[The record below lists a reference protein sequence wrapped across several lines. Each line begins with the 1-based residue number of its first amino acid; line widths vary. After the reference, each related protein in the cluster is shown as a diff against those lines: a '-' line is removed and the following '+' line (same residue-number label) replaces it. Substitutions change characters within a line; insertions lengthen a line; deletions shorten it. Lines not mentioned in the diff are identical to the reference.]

1 MDGLSSVEL
10 TSASLSPIQSQQ
22 RRHPAMDAAAK
33 LLGMSTT
40 DLRTALQSGQSLL
53 SLASS
58 KGISQDDLT
67 AAMSKALQQANPNM
81 TADQATK
88 MATAIATRTRPTAPQ
103 ATATDPTTQDPN
115 AATPTGAA
123 TGASATHGH
132 HHHHH
137 GGGAA
142 AMDAASKLLGMST
155 TDLTT
160 ALKSG
165 QSLSSIAT
173 SKGVSQSD
181 LTAAMAT
188 AIQGSNPNITADQ
201 AKEIATRMATQTPG
215 TQDQQ
220 WNAGAQPPTTF
231 SITA

>member
-1 MDGLSSVEL
+1 VDGLSSVEL
-10 TSASLSPIQSQQ
+10 TSASLSPIQAQQ
-22 RRHPAMDAAAK
+22 PRHHPAMDAAAK

-40 DLRTALQSGQSLL
+40 DLRTALQSGQSLV

-88 MATAIATRTRPTAPQ
+88 MATALATRTRPVAQQ
-103 ATATDPTTQDPN
+103 ANPTDAATQDPTAAAGT
-115 AATPTGAA
+115 AATQ
-123 TGASATHGH
+123 GH

-137 GGGAA
+137 HGGAA
-142 AMDAASKLLGMST
+142 AMDAASKALGMST
-155 TDLTT
+155 ADLT
-160 ALKSG
+160 ADLKDG
-165 QSLSSIAT
+165 QSLSAIAK

-181 LTAAMAT
+181 LIGAMAT
-188 AIQGSNPNITADQ
+188 AIQGSNSNLSADQ
-201 AKEIATRMATQTPG
+201 AKDIATRMATQSPG
-215 TQDQQ
+215 AQDQP
-220 WNAGAQPPTTF
+220 WSSATQPPTTF

>member
-1 MDGLSSVEL
+1 
-10 TSASLSPIQSQQ
+10 
-22 RRHPAMDAAAK
+22 MDAAAK

-40 DLRTALQSGQSLL
+40 DLRTALQSGQSLA

-58 KGISQDDLT
+58 KGISKDDLT
-67 AAMSKALQQANPNM
+67 AAMSKAIQQADPNV

-88 MATAIATRTRPTAPQ
+88 MATAIATRTRPAAPQ
-103 ATATDPTTQDPN
+103 APATDPATTQDPN
-115 AATPTGAA
+115 AATGTTA
-123 TGASATHGH
+123 TQGHH

-160 ALKSG
+160 ALKGG
-165 QSLSSIAT
+165 QSLASIAT

-201 AKEIATRMATQTPG
+201 AKEFATRMATQTPG
-215 TQDQQ
+215 SQDQQ

>member
-1 MDGLSSVEL
+1 
-10 TSASLSPIQSQQ
+10 
-22 RRHPAMDAAAK
+22 MDAAAK

-40 DLRTALQSGQSLL
+40 DLRTALQGGQSLA
-53 SLASS
+53 SIASS
-58 KGISQDDLT
+58 KGVSQDDLT

-81 TADQATK
+81 TADQAAK
-88 MATAIATRTRPTAPQ
+88 MATAIATRTRTTAPQ
-103 ATATDPTTQDPN
+103 ATSTDPATQDP
-115 AATPTGAA
+115 TAA
-123 TGASATHGH
+123 TGTSATQGH

-201 AKEIATRMATQTPG
+201 AKEFATRMATQTPG

-220 WNAGAQPPTTF
+220 WNAGTQPPTTF